1 MLVLKCRSASRKGR
15 PSGRSPGPLQGLKL
29 APESSHFERRVYYRL
44 HPRPYERPV
53 PATGA
58 RVHDARGGVVS
69 PGVSCGLRWAG
80 ASRLAPLSPPPQA
93 AGASARRARWPREAE
108 PGLRVRP
115 QVPSEHPARCLW
127 VCRDSVG
134 FHLCPNDRLTR
145 PGVAPGEASSP
156 KRRRGLPGPGPRG
169 FWPGRGCPS
178 LVGRETRAR
187 GFCEMQTSPPGRQ
200 PGRTAG
206 GRRFPIARGLIKGR
220 KKDAGHSWVASGNLN
235 PGKRSR

>member
-80 ASRLAPLSPPPQA
+80 ASRPAPLSPPPQA
-93 AGASARRARWPREAE
+93 AGASAPPGAVAAGSGAGPSGSAPGAKRASC
-108 PGLRVRP
+108 
-115 QVPSEHPARCLW
+115 QVPLGLQRLGGFP
-127 VCRDSVG
+127 SVSQRPPYWAWG
-134 FHLCPNDRLTR
+134 CP
-145 PGVAPGEASSP
+145 
-156 KRRRGLPGPGPRG
+156 RRGEFTEKEARAAGSGSTRVLAGPRLSVSRWEG
-169 FWPGRGCPS
+169 DPGQGLLRDADVTSRKAARAHRGGKALSDC
-178 LVGRETRAR
+178 
-187 GFCEMQTSPPGRQ
+187 
-200 PGRTAG
+200 AG
-206 GRRFPIARGLIKGR
+206 AY
-220 KKDAGHSWVASGNLN
+220 
-235 PGKRSR
+235 